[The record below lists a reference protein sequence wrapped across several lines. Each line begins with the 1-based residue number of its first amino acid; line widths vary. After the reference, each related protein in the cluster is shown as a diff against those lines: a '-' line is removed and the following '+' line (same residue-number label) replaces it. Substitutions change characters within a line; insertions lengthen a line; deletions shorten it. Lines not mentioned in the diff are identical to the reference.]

1 MDITQQI
8 INITRAGAYDVVA
21 QHRNELLEENA
32 KLKERVK
39 YLENLIKEYS
49 DKMLNQ
55 LKWSTH
61 FFSPS

>member
-8 INITRAGAYDVVA
+8 INITKSGAYDIVA

-39 YLENLIKEYS
+39 FLENLIKEYS
-49 DKMLNQ
+49 DKILKQ
-55 LKWSTH
+55 LED
-61 FFSPS
+61 

>member
-8 INITRAGAYDVVA
+8 INISKAGAYDIVVN
-21 QHRNELLEENA
+21 HRNELLEENT

-39 YLENLIKEYS
+39 HLENLIKEYS

-55 LKWSTH
+55 LK
-61 FFSPS
+61 

>member
-8 INITRAGAYDVVA
+8 INITKAGAYDVVS

-39 YLENLIKEYS
+39 FLENLIKEYS

-55 LKWSTH
+55 LK
-61 FFSPS
+61 

>member
-8 INITRAGAYDVVA
+8 INITKAGAYDVVS

-39 YLENLIKEYS
+39 FLENLIKEYT
-49 DKMLNQ
+49 DKMLNVI
-55 LKWSTH
+55 K
-61 FFSPS
+61 

>member
-8 INITRAGAYDVVA
+8 INITKAGAYDVVA

-39 YLENLIKEYS
+39 YLENIIKEYT

-55 LKWSTH
+55 LK
-61 FFSPS
+61 

>member
-8 INITRAGAYDVVA
+8 INITKAGAYDVVA
-21 QHRNELLEENA
+21 NHRNELMEENA

-49 DKMLNQ
+49 DKMLNVI
-55 LKWSTH
+55 K
-61 FFSPS
+61 

>member
-8 INITRAGAYDVVA
+8 INITKAGAYDIVA
-21 QHRNELLEENA
+21 NHRNELLEENA

-49 DKMLNQ
+49 DKML
-55 LKWSTH
+55 KVIK
-61 FFSPS
+61 

>member
-8 INITRAGAYDVVA
+8 INITKAGAYDIVA

-49 DKMLNQ
+49 DKILNVI
-55 LKWSTH
+55 K
-61 FFSPS
+61 

>member
-8 INITRAGAYDVVA
+8 INITKAGAYDVVVN
-21 QHRNELLEENA
+21 HRNELLEENA

-49 DKMLNQ
+49 DKMLSICKQ
-55 LKWSTH
+55 
-61 FFSPS
+61 

>member
-8 INITRAGAYDVVA
+8 INITKAGAYDIVA

-39 YLENLIKEYS
+39 YLENLIKEYA
-49 DKMLNQ
+49 DKMLNVI
-55 LKWSTH
+55 K
-61 FFSPS
+61 

>member
-8 INITRAGAYDVVA
+8 INITKAGAYDIVA

-32 KLKERVK
+32 KLKDRVK

-55 LKWSTH
+55 LK
-61 FFSPS
+61 

>member
-8 INITRAGAYDVVA
+8 INITKAGAYDIVA

-32 KLKERVK
+32 NLKERVK
-39 YLENLIKEYS
+39 YLENLIKEYT

-55 LKWSTH
+55 LK
-61 FFSPS
+61 